1 MPVRARS
8 RDSAAVGEQIV
19 FGFAAARPS
28 VSAVLVI
35 TLKGPF
41 RATVA
46 LIGTLLSLAVLFVL
60 LLAPFVA
67 AIQVIVYAGAIVV
80 LFLFVI
86 AYLGERPVAEI
97 GDRLGKYAV
106 FAWIAVIALAVQGV
120 VVLATTDLPGFR
132 DDPERVGDI
141 GSPEA
146 IGRSFVDQYIVPFE
160 ATSLL
165 LVRGVARCCSPSG
178 PSGRR
183 GR

>member
-1 MPVRARS
+1 
-8 RDSAAVGEQIV
+8 VGEQIV
-19 FGFAAARPS
+19 FGFAAAAAL

-86 AYLGERPVAEI
+86 AYLGERPVAEV
-97 GDRLGKYAV
+97 GDRLGRYAV
-106 FAWIAVIALAVQGV
+106 FAWIAVIALAIQGV
-120 VVLATTDLPGFR
+120 IVLATTDLPGFR
-132 DDPERVGDI
+132 DDPVQAGDI

-146 IGRSFVDQYIVPFE
+146 VGRSFLDKYIVPFE
-160 ATSLL
+160 ATSLAL
-165 LVRGVARCCSPSG
+165 LVAAVGAVLLAKRAVRSEG
-178 PSGRR
+178 GR
-183 GR
+183 